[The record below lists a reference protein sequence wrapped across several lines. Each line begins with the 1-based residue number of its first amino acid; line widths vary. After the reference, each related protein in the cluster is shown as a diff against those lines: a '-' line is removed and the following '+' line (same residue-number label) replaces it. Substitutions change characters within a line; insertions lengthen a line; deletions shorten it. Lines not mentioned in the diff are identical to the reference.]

1 MWAQSVNGNSSEAIP
16 QGDGTEV
23 CLWLNTTCIECWSCA
38 SGQAG
43 TELCLSVPHTN
54 LGKRE
59 VPYKQWE
66 RCLAVLRAEMVRLA
80 AGMSLSVVLNPAF
93 LFRYFSTGGGKEAE
107 SFHGALAFSETTF
120 WAAAEAACQ
129 FCSELGCSGS
139 QPWARRGLG
148 APSAQRQ
155 RGCAPQSEY
164 RRHCAAAARSR
175 LDLVGKNIRQPD
187 QSSFKKILL
196 FEPGSQ
202 CKKSYLKIKKKNP
215 PPLLLFFLRSK
226 DKGDPKEIFPLAHTG

>member
-43 TELCLSVPHTN
+43 TELCLFVPHTN

-80 AGMSLSVVLNPAF
+80 AGISLSVVLNPAF
-93 LFRYFSTGGGKEAE
+93 LFRYFSTAKQRKAFMEHLLSLKRLSEQLQKQPVSSAL
-107 SFHGALAFSETTF
+107 SWGAL
-120 WAAAEAACQ
+120 EASPEPGAD
-129 FCSELGCSGS
+129 
-139 QPWARRGLG
+139 RGLPVLRGRG
-148 APSAQRQ
+148 AVPHRASTGGTA
-155 RGCAPQSEY
+155 
-164 RRHCAAAARSR
+164 
-175 LDLVGKNIRQPD
+175 
-187 QSSFKKILL
+187 
-196 FEPGSQ
+196 
-202 CKKSYLKIKKKNP
+202 
-215 PPLLLFFLRSK
+215 LLLPGAGLIWWGKTSDNLISLPSK
-226 DKGDPKEIFPLAHTG
+226 KFYSLSQGHSARNPT